1 MHSLS
6 SNSKKLLLI
15 LCGIVFTIV
24 TIALFILFLSPEY
37 DTGFGEFFA
46 VIFSFIFNLIFWLAI
61 LYIIKGVDTKS
72 TIRFI
77 NNIGVA
83 LIGLIPLAL
92 IIGGFCMST
101 KILYGYGILIILT
114 GIFSVLYGVK
124 KKDTKYIS
132 GATGI
137 VIVGFIYTFVLL
149 FLRIRW

>member
-101 KILYGYGILIILT
+101 KILYGYGILIILI

-137 VIVGFIYTFVLL
+137 VIVGFIYIFVLL